1 MKIKDV
7 LKKAV
12 EKLKK
17 AGIETPVLD
26 AQILLSYILKIPRWK
41 LIIKENEE
49 LPQEIVEKF
58 FNFVEKRANRIP
70 VAYITGEK
78 EFYGL
83 PFKVEKDVLIPRP
96 ETEILVE
103 EVLKRIKNI
112 KNPVGIEVG
121 IGSGCISIS
130 LLKNKPDLK
139 MIATDISEKA
149 VKIAKENAKIHKVDK
164 RLFIIKTDKLKGVKG
179 KYDFIV
185 SNPPYIPQN
194 EYESLQPEVK
204 KEPKEALIA
213 KDEGLE
219 FYKDIISEG
228 YKLLKENG
236 FFAFEVGYNQAEKV
250 EKLLQKKGLKTEKV
264 KDLQG
269 IYRVVIG
276 EKNEYK
282 N

>member
-1 MKIKDV
+1 MKIKDA

-49 LPQEIVEKF
+49 LSQEIVEKF
-58 FNFVEKRANRIP
+58 FKLVEKRANRTPI
-70 VAYITGEK
+70 AYITGEK

-83 PFKVEKDVLIPRP
+83 PFKVEEGVLIPRP

-103 EVLKRIKNI
+103 EVLKRIKNR
-112 KNPVGIEVG
+112 KNPTGIEVG
-121 IGSGCISIS
+121 VGSGCISIS
-130 LLKNKPDLK
+130 LLKNKPDLR

-149 VKIAKENAKIHKVDK
+149 VKTAKENAKIHGVDE
-164 RLFIIKTDKLKGVKG
+164 RLSIIKTDKLKSIKG

-185 SNPPYIPQN
+185 SNPPYIPQY

-219 FYKDIISEG
+219 FYKDIINEG

-276 EKNEYK
+276 EKK
-282 N
+282 